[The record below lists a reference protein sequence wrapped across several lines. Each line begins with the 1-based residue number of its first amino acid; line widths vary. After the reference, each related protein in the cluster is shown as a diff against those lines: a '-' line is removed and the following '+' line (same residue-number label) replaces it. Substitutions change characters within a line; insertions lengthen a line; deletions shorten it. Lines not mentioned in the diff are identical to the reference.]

1 MKYISELIEK
11 LQIQLKQAGGGRIVI
26 TSKEIVS
33 INLGPENE

>member
-26 TSKEIVS
+26 TSEEIVS
-33 INLGPENE
+33 IELGPEHE

>member
-11 LQIQLKQAGGGRIVI
+11 LQIQLKQAGGGQIVI

-33 INLGPENE
+33 IKLGPEHE